1 MELRSYVKIV
11 TRWWWLIILP
21 PLVVGAY
28 TFLRQHPPAP
38 VYGTTLRFTAGQP
51 QTQPGSGNGYDPN
64 YYRWLTSEYIIGG
77 LKDWVRTGTF
87 AEAVSGE
94 LATRGLNLS
103 AGAVAGAVSGSDNQR
118 SILVVYLSWPND
130 KELAT
135 IAEAVTAVLQKRNA
149 DVFPQ
154 LGGQPA
160 TVTPLDKPSIG
171 AVPPSL
177 RVRYDW
183 LLKVGLGLVVGV
195 ALAVV
200 AHYLDPRVMEK
211 DEVERLG
218 LQVIAVIPKVRRA
231 KPAKPKTQG

>member
-28 TFLRQHPPAP
+28 TYLNRQPPAP

-51 QTQPGSGNGYDPN
+51 QAQPGNGNGYDPN

-77 LKDWVRTGTF
+77 LKDWVRTGAF

-118 SILVVYLSWPND
+118 SILVIYLNWPDD
-130 KELAT
+130 KELVT
-135 IAEAVTAVLQKRNA
+135 IAQAVTTVLQTRNA

-160 TVTPLDKPSIG
+160 TVTPLDQPSVG
-171 AVPPSL
+171 PVPPSL

-183 LLKVGLGLVVGV
+183 LLKVGLGLVVGL
-195 ALAVV
+195 ALALV

-211 DEVERLG
+211 DELERLG
-218 LQVIAVIPKVRRA
+218 LQVIAEIPRDRR
-231 KPAKPKTQG
+231 PKPKT